1 MVNAIEVKQ
10 LTKKFG
16 TLNAV
21 DNISFEVGKGEF
33 FGFLGP
39 NGAGKTTTIR
49 ILTGIIQA
57 TSGRVSVMGY
67 DIGSHTLNAKKIMGI
82 IPEVANAYMDLSG
95 WINMMFQGELYGLH
109 RGELYDLSK
118 ELLVDFDLYDRKDQ
132 KVKFYSKGMQQR
144 LIICMALLNRPEILF
159 LDEPTSGLDVSSTFM
174 IREKIRDINS
184 KGTTIFLT
192 THNMEEASQMCERI
206 GIINKGRIAAINSPE
221 KLKLTVKKLQS
232 IIVAFDRDTEQGS
245 IYNLPGVREVKK
257 IGDKMRIFT
266 EIPGELVFHLV
277 DFARENSLKILT
289 LNTLTPSLEDVF
301 LKITEESTG

>member
-1 MVNAIEVKQ
+1 MINAIKVEQ

-16 TLNAV
+16 NINAV
-21 DNISFEVGKGEF
+21 DNISFEVKKGEF

-49 ILTGIIQA
+49 ILTGIINA
-57 TSGRVSVMGY
+57 TSGKVSIMNH
-67 DIGSHTLNAKKIMGI
+67 DIGRHKLEAKKLMGV
-82 IPEVANAYMDLSG
+82 IPEVSNAYMDLSG

-109 RGELYDLSK
+109 RKELYALSK
-118 ELLVDFDLYDRKDQ
+118 ELLIDFDLYSRKDQ
-132 KVKFYSKGMQQR
+132 KVKFYSKGMKQR

-174 IREKIRDINS
+174 IREKIRNINS
-184 KGTTIFLT
+184 GGTTIFLT

-206 GIINKGRIAAINSPE
+206 VIINKGRIAAVNSPE
-221 KLKLTVKKLQS
+221 NLKLTVKKLQS
-232 IIVAFDRDTEQGS
+232 IIVAFDRDMDKKS
-245 IYNLPGVREVKK
+245 VYSLPGVKDVEKV
-257 IGDKMRIFT
+257 GDKMRIFT

-277 DFARENSLKILT
+277 DFARENDLKILT

-301 LKITEESTG
+301 LKLTKEGNG